1 MCSRSRSGCSRGK
14 GWQGSRPASVAR
26 EAQTSTPAVY
36 ELFGDK
42 GGLIREL
49 FFEGFRLLRRHLET
63 FVETEDPRAD
73 VIQLV
78 ELYRGFIRENPVL
91 SEVMFA
97 HPFTDFEAS
106 RSELRAAGSVR
117 RFVVERVRRCID
129 AGLMRGDEADIALVL
144 IALTEGSRLAE
155 NASRLG
161 ATQESIDRRWTLA
174 VIAARGLEHVPAGER
189 ALPHPGRRS
198 CGSAPSRTRVAPS
211 RCRGHATDLPVAVCR
226 LPGNAHAHETP
237 SSP

>member
-1 MCSRSRSGCSRGK
+1 VP
-14 GWQGSRPASVAR
+14 RPKQRTPELRDHVLSVAVELLARDGVAGFTARSVAR

-49 FFEGFRLLRRHLET
+49 FFEGFRLLRRHLEV

-73 VIQLV
+73 VIQIV
-78 ELYRGFIRENPVL
+78 ELYRDFIRENRVL

-106 RSELRAAGSVR
+106 RSELRAAGAVR
-117 RFVVERVRRCID
+117 SLIVERVRRCID
-129 AGLMRGDEADIALVL
+129 AGLMHGDEADIALVL
-144 IALTEGSRLAE
+144 IAFTEGLATAE

-161 ATQESIDRRWTLA
+161 TTQGSVDRRWALA
-174 VIAARGLEHVPAGER
+174 VNAVLDGL
-189 ALPHPGRRS
+189 
-198 CGSAPSRTRVAPS
+198 SR
-211 RCRGHATDLPVAVCR
+211 
-226 LPGNAHAHETP
+226 
-237 SSP
+237 

>member
-1 MCSRSRSGCSRGK
+1 VP
-14 GWQGSRPASVAR
+14 RPKQRTPELRDHVLAVAIGLLARDGVAGFTARNVAR

-49 FFEGFRLLRRHLET
+49 FFEGFRLLGRQLET

-73 VIQLV
+73 VIQIV
-78 ELYRGFIRENPVL
+78 ELYRDFIRENPVL

-106 RSELRAAGSVR
+106 RAELRAAAAVR
-117 RFVVERVRRCID
+117 DFIVARVRRCIE
-129 AGLMRGDEADIALVL
+129 AGLMHGDEADIALVL
-144 IALTEGSRLAE
+144 IALTEGLAAAE

-161 ATQESIDRRWTLA
+161 ASRESVDRRW
-174 VIAARGLEHVPAGER
+174 
-189 ALPHPGRRS
+189 
-198 CGSAPSRTRVAPS
+198 RVAVDAMLDGLGG
-211 RCRGHATDLPVAVCR
+211 R
-226 LPGNAHAHETP
+226 
-237 SSP
+237 

>member
-1 MCSRSRSGCSRGK
+1 MP
-14 GWQGSRPASVAR
+14 RPKQRTPELRDHVLSVAVGLLAREGVAGFTARSVAR

-49 FFEGFRLLRRHLET
+49 FFEGFRRLHRHLET
-63 FVETEDPRAD
+63 FAESADPRAD

-78 ELYRGFIRENPVL
+78 ELYREFIRENPVL

-106 RSELRAAGSVR
+106 KSELRAGASVR
-117 RFVVERVRRCID
+117 DFIVERVRRCID
-129 AGLMRGDEADIALVL
+129 AGLLHGDESDIALVL
-144 IALTEGSRLAE
+144 ITLAQGLAVAE

-161 ATQESIDRRWTLA
+161 ATRESVDRRWGLA
-174 VIAARGLEHVPAGER
+174 VNAVLDGL
-189 ALPHPGRRS
+189 
-198 CGSAPSRTRVAPS
+198 SR
-211 RCRGHATDLPVAVCR
+211 
-226 LPGNAHAHETP
+226 
-237 SSP
+237 

>member
-1 MCSRSRSGCSRGK
+1 VP
-14 GWQGSRPASVAR
+14 RPKQRTPELRDHVLSVAVGLLAREGVAGFTARSVAR
-26 EAQTSTPAVY
+26 EAETSTPAVY

-49 FFEGFRLLRRHLET
+49 FFEGFRLLYRHLEA
-63 FVETEDPRAD
+63 FVESEDPRAD

-106 RSELRAAGSVR
+106 EPELRAGGSVR
-117 RFVVERVRRCID
+117 AFIVERVRRCID
-129 AGLMRGDEADIALVL
+129 AGLMHGDESDIALVL
-144 IALTEGSRLAE
+144 ITLTEGLAAAE

-174 VIAARGLEHVPAGER
+174 VEAMLDGL
-189 ALPHPGRRS
+189 
-198 CGSAPSRTRVAPS
+198 SA
-211 RCRGHATDLPVAVCR
+211 
-226 LPGNAHAHETP
+226 
-237 SSP
+237 

>member
-1 MCSRSRSGCSRGK
+1 VP
-14 GWQGSRPASVAR
+14 RPKQRTPELRDHVLAVAVGLLARDGVAGFTARNVAR

-73 VIQLV
+73 VIQIV
-78 ELYRGFIRENPVL
+78 ELYRGFIRENHVL

-106 RSELRAAGSVR
+106 RTELRAAAAVR
-117 RFVVERVRRCID
+117 DFIVARVRRCIE
-129 AGLMRGDEADIALVL
+129 AGLMHGDEADIALVL
-144 IALTEGSRLAE
+144 IVLTEGLAAAE
-155 NASRLG
+155 SAGRLG
-161 ATQESIDRRWTLA
+161 GSRESVDRRWGLA
-174 VIAARGLEHVPAGER
+174 VNAMLDGLG
-189 ALPHPGRRS
+189 G
-198 CGSAPSRTRVAPS
+198 
-211 RCRGHATDLPVAVCR
+211 
-226 LPGNAHAHETP
+226 
-237 SSP
+237 